1 MKFLIPTEPDDTHA
15 ILVSLALE
23 NLGHWVTP
31 LFTADHPTLQR
42 NSVHIDMSQYLW
54 TSEDDHQRIISND
67 YDVVWWRRARKP
79 FLPKE
84 SIHDDDY
91 TFVRRENILFF
102 ESFTS
107 NLAPHAWWIN
117 SKESAQR
124 ANFKLL
130 QLKIA
135 RESGLTIPTTL
146 CSNDPQEIK
155 EFIALYQ
162 SSGVIYK
169 PMCSHFWVETLQTK
183 ISYTARVHEH
193 ELPKQEILQK
203 VPGIFQEEMKK
214 QYELRITCFGHYMV
228 AAKLNSQKHPDGIVD
243 WRAIRSSKML
253 VEPYE
258 LPESIQQSIRLFMQ
272 RLGIVFG
279 SFDFIVTPDNEY
291 IFLEVNEQGQF
302 LWLEEYNPEFK
313 MLDIFIQF
321 MVNAS
326 NDFQWSKDQ
335 CMHSIER
342 YRARMQAV
350 YQQNIQRHVY
360 LNSPQSQSA

>member
-1 MKFLIPTEPDDTHA
+1 
-15 ILVSLALE
+15 
-23 NLGHWVTP
+23 
-31 LFTADHPTLQR
+31 
-42 NSVHIDMSQYLW
+42 
-54 TSEDDHQRIISND
+54 
-67 YDVVWWRRARKP
+67 
-79 FLPKE
+79 
-84 SIHDDDY
+84 
-91 TFVRRENILFF
+91 
-102 ESFTS
+102 
-107 NLAPHAWWIN
+107 
-117 SKESAQR
+117 
-124 ANFKLL
+124 
-130 QLKIA
+130 
-135 RESGLTIPTTL
+135 
-146 CSNDPQEIK
+146 
-155 EFIALYQ
+155 
-162 SSGVIYK
+162 
-169 PMCSHFWVETLQTK
+169 
-183 ISYTARVHEH
+183 
-193 ELPKQEILQK
+193 
-203 VPGIFQEEMKK
+203 
-214 QYELRITCFGHYMV
+214 MV

-326 NDFQWSKDQ
+326 IDFQWSKDQ